1 MYFNLLS
8 LSDGQLFGL
17 LVSISG
23 AMMLTAEALRSTARY
38 CEYDEA
44 MRRLTWSIGLFRT
57 APLMLILFS
66 ANQTMRVEQLKE
78 IAVKHGIPQQALA
91 VEMGPVVTNYDVTL
105 PGGANVSWSNRSAV
119 PMRVRAAGSGQA
131 FRGDG
136 GEIGRIA
143 NSGGSSGGLRIS
155 DDSASE
161 STRF

>member
-17 LVSISG
+17 FVSISG
-23 AMMLTAEALRSTARY
+23 AMILTAEALRSTARY
-38 CEYDEA
+38 CECDEA

-66 ANQTMRVEQLKE
+66 ANQIVRIEQLKE
-78 IAVKHGIPQQALA
+78 IAVQHGVSQQALA
-91 VEMGPVVTNYDVTL
+91 VELGPGMTNYDVTL

-119 PMRVRAAGSGQA
+119 PMRVQAAGSGQA

-143 NSGGSSGGLRIS
+143 DSGGSVGGLRIS